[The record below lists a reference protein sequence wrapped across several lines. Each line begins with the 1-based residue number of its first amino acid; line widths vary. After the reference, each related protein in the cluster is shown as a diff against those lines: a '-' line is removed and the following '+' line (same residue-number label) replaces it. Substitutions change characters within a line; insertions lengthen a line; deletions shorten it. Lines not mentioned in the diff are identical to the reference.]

1 MSAPPRILLVEDT
14 PAQAELA
21 KALLRD
27 AGVEIR
33 HAETAGQALADALAH
48 PPDAILLDLE
58 LPDFSGF
65 ELMRKLRAEGVEAA
79 VIVVTANASV
89 NTAVEAMRQG
99 AVDFIVKPYAKARL
113 TVTLTNALEKR
124 ALTQELKTVRAQ
136 LSRDRFYGF
145 IGASAPMQAIY
156 RTIESVA
163 ASRASVFITGESGTG
178 KELAAE
184 AVHKASPRAAK
195 PFVALNCG
203 AIPRDLLESEV
214 FGHVKGA
221 FTGATD
227 NRIGAA
233 RQADGGTLFLDEIG
247 EMPLEMQVKLLRF
260 VQTGSFQPVGAS
272 RTEKVDVRFVCATNR
287 DPLAE
292 VEAGRFRE
300 DLYYRLYVV
309 PLELPPLRAR
319 DADAVLIARALLTQA
334 SREEGKR
341 FRGFAPE
348 AERAILAYAWPGN
361 VRQLQNVVRN
371 VVVLH
376 EGEQVTAAML
386 PPMLLR
392 AAPRAPA
399 GAAPAEA
406 PAVAPVVVPVVVPV
420 AAPVAVPGSMAPV
433 AEVQLALPAPAP
445 PVLAPPVAAP
455 PVEAALPP
463 PAVSV
468 ELPPPPVV
476 VEPLAV
482 MEKRLILAALA
493 ETAQDVSRAAALLQ
507 INPSTVYRKLQQ
519 WKAAG
524 ELL

>member
-1 MSAPPRILLVEDT
+1 MSKVPARILLVEDT
-14 PAQAELA
+14 PTQAEVA

-27 AGVEIR
+27 LGHEIR
-33 HAETAGQALADALAH
+33 HAETAGRALADALAN

-58 LPDFSGF
+58 LPDFGGF
-65 ELMRKLRAEGVEAA
+65 ELMQKLKAEGVEAA

-89 NTAVEAMRQG
+89 NTAVEAMRHG
-99 AVDFIVKPYAKARL
+99 AVDFIVKPFAKARL

-124 ALTQELKTVRAQ
+124 ALSRELQTVRAQ
-136 LSRDRFYGF
+136 LSRDRFFGF
-145 IGASAPMQAIY
+145 IGASPAMQAVY

-163 ASRASVFITGESGTG
+163 ASKASVFITGESGTG

-184 AVHKASPRAAK
+184 AVHKASPRASK

-233 RQADGGTLFLDEIG
+233 KQADGGTLFLDEIG

-260 VQTGSFQPVGAS
+260 VQTGGFQPVGAS
-272 RTEKVDVRFVCATNR
+272 KPEKVDVRFVCATNR
-287 DPLAE
+287 DPWAE

-319 DADAVLIARALLTQA
+319 GQDSVLIARHFLSLYAK
-334 SREEGKR
+334 EEGKP
-341 FRGFAPE
+341 FQGFAPD
-348 AERAILAYAWPGN
+348 AERALMTYPWPGN

-376 EGEQVTAAML
+376 PGGAVERAML

-392 AAPRAPA
+392 AGPATPAPA
-399 GAAPAEA
+399 AAPAEA
-406 PAVAPVVVPVVVPV
+406 
-420 AAPVAVPGSMAPV
+420 
-433 AEVQLALPAPAP
+433 AP
-445 PVLAPPVAAP
+445 PPP
-455 PVEAALPP
+455 PP
-463 PAVSV
+463 PAEAAPQV
-468 ELPPPPVV
+468 EPPPPPPVV
-476 VEPLAV
+476 EIWAEPAPAPAPAAAPLPALPPAPPPPPRIEPLAT
-482 MEKRLILAALA
+482 MEKRLIQAALA
-493 ETAQDVSRAAALLQ
+493 ETNQDVTRAAALLE
-507 INPSTVYRKLQQ
+507 INPSTVYRKLQA